1 MKTQKLLWYINKMRV
16 AILISGRG
24 SNMERLVD
32 SCKINNKSASIELVF
47 SNNDKASGLSFA
59 KNNNIKTSVI
69 DHRIFE
75 KREDFDHELDKK
87 LRENNIDFIC
97 NAGFM
102 RILSEDFVNNWFNK
116 QLNIH
121 PSLLPDFKGLDVHKR
136 VIESKTNISGCTVH
150 LVRAGVDEGPIIGQ
164 ISTNVEGND
173 NEEILAGKVLKLE
186 HILYPV
192 CLKLFSDNLIQINED
207 KIIYSKEAIDQLDE
221 INARLGK

>member
-1 MKTQKLLWYINKMRV
+1 MRV

-24 SNMERLVD
+24 SNMERLVE
-32 SCKINNKSASIELVF
+32 SCKTNNKSASIELVF
-47 SNNDKASGLSFA
+47 SNNIKASGLSFA
-59 KNNNIKTSVI
+59 KNNNIATSVI
-69 DHRIFE
+69 DHRIYE
-75 KREDFDHELDKK
+75 KREDFDQELDKK

-136 VIESKTNISGCTVH
+136 VIESKKNISGCTVH
-150 LVRAGVDEGPIIGQ
+150 LIRAGVDEGPIIGQ
-164 ISTNVEGND
+164 ISTKVESND

-192 CLKLFSDNLIQINED
+192 CLKLFSDNLIKINND
-207 KIIYSKEAIDQLDE
+207 KIIYSKEAINQLDE
-221 INARLGK
+221 INGRLGK

>member
-1 MKTQKLLWYINKMRV
+1 MRV

-121 PSLLPDFKGLDVHKR
+121 PSLLPAFKGLDVHKR

-164 ISTNVEGND
+164 ISTNVESND

-207 KIIYSKEAIDQLDE
+207 KVIYSKEAIDNSYHNKATLDWE
-221 INARLGK
+221 ACAA

>member
-1 MKTQKLLWYINKMRV
+1 MRV

-24 SNMERLVD
+24 SNMERLIE

-47 SNNDKASGLSFA
+47 SNNAKASGLFFA
-59 KNNNIKTSVI
+59 KNNSIKTSII
-69 DHRIFE
+69 DHRVFE

-87 LRENNIDFIC
+87 LKENNIDFIC

-164 ISTNVEGND
+164 ISTKVESND
-173 NEEILAGKVLKLE
+173 NEETLARKVIKLE

-192 CLKLFSDNLIQINED
+192 CLKLFSDNLIHINDD

-221 INARLGK
+221 INARLDK

>member
-164 ISTNVEGND
+164 ISTNVESND

>member
-1 MKTQKLLWYINKMRV
+1 
-16 AILISGRG
+16 
-24 SNMERLVD
+24 MERLVD

-150 LVRAGVDEGPIIGQ
+150 LVRGGVDEGPIIGQ

>member
-1 MKTQKLLWYINKMRV
+1 MRV

-24 SNMERLVD
+24 SNMERLVE

-47 SNNDKASGLSFA
+47 SNNAKASGLSFA
-59 KNNNIKTSVI
+59 KKNNIETSVI

-121 PSLLPDFKGLDVHKR
+121 PSLLPDFKGLDIHKR

-164 ISTNVEGND
+164 ISTKVESND
-173 NEEILAGKVLKLE
+173 NEQILASKVLKLE

-192 CLKLFSDNLIQINED
+192 CLKLFSDNLIQINDD
-207 KIIYSKEAIDQLDE
+207 KIIFSKEAINQLDK
-221 INARLGK
+221 INGRLGK

>member
-1 MKTQKLLWYINKMRV
+1 MKV

-24 SNMERLVD
+24 SNMERLIE
-32 SCKINNKSASIELVF
+32 SCKINNKSAIIKLVF
-47 SNNDKASGLSFA
+47 SNNAEASGLSFA
-59 KNNNIKTSVI
+59 KKNNIETSVI
-69 DHRIFE
+69 DHRNFE

-121 PSLLPDFKGLDVHKR
+121 PSLLPAFKGLDVHKR

-150 LVRAGVDEGPIIGQ
+150 LVRAGVDEGPMIGQ
-164 ISTNVEGND
+164 ISTKVENND
-173 NEEILAGKVLKLE
+173 NEEILASKVLKLE

-207 KIIYSKEAIDQLDE
+207 KVIYSKEAIDQLDE

>member
-1 MKTQKLLWYINKMRV
+1 MRV

-164 ISTNVEGND
+164 ISTKVETND
-173 NEEILAGKVLKLE
+173 NEEILSIKVLKLE

-192 CLKLFSDNLIQINED
+192 CLKLFSDNLVKINDDEV
-207 KIIYSKEAIDQLDE
+207 IYSKEAIFRLDE
-221 INARLGK
+221 INGRLDK

>member
-136 VIESKTNISGCTVH
+136 VIESKTSISGCTVH

-164 ISTNVEGND
+164 ISTNVESND

>member
-1 MKTQKLLWYINKMRV
+1 
-16 AILISGRG
+16 
-24 SNMERLVD
+24 
-32 SCKINNKSASIELVF
+32 
-47 SNNDKASGLSFA
+47 
-59 KNNNIKTSVI
+59 
-69 DHRIFE
+69 
-75 KREDFDHELDKK
+75 
-87 LRENNIDFIC
+87 
-97 NAGFM
+97 M

-164 ISTNVEGND
+164 ISTKVESND
-173 NEEILAGKVLKLE
+173 NEEMLAGKVLKLE

-221 INARLGK
+221 INARLGKYIIYMISDSSKKYFISSIAVSEESEPCTEFASIDRANCFLIVPSSASSGFVAPMISLFFRIAFSPSKT